1 MFNKKARNSFYGWL
15 WNLIA
20 LFIILFP
27 ISSLILGAIQTE
39 ASLLTD
45 VRNPLPTAVTLQNFT
60 VLITG
65 NVSNTS
71 YPTQVEDFPLAFLNS
86 TIVSLSVTL
95 LTLVFGSFSAYSL
108 ARLRFPG
115 KNSYSFAVLATRM
128 VPVIALVIPLFL
140 SFRRFG
146 LLNTLPGIIIAET
159 GFLLPFVIWLL
170 RAYFETLPHE
180 LEDAARVDGC
190 TRFRAF
196 LQIVIPLSTP
206 GLAATFVITFLL
218 SWNELLIPITLAS
231 QKQVQTLPVMLSS
244 LFSDYSLQYSVV
256 NATALLALTPTVI
269 LALLLQKYVVAGL
282 TAGALKG

>member
-1 MFNKKARNSFYGWL
+1 MFKKKTRNSFYGWL

-45 VRNPLPTAVTLQNFT
+45 VRNPLPTEVTLQNFV

-65 NVSNTS
+65 NVSDTS
-71 YPTQVEDFPLAFLNS
+71 YPTQAEGFPLAFLNS
-86 TIVSLSVTL
+86 TIVSLSVTV
-95 LTLVFGSFSAYSL
+95 LTLIFGSLSAYSL

-159 GFLLPFVIWLL
+159 GFLLPFVISLL
-170 RAYFETLPHE
+170 RLDE
-180 LEDAARVDGC
+180 LDFKLAKFRRIASKLKVFIDPRDGYEDDCEQTSAGYDCSGRPIVWVIHLV
-190 TRFRAF
+190 
-196 LQIVIPLSTP
+196 LQSGNPLA
-206 GLAATFVITFLL
+206 GV
-218 SWNELLIPITLAS
+218 
-231 QKQVQTLPVMLSS
+231 LSS
-244 LFSDYSLQYSVV
+244 
-256 NATALLALTPTVI
+256 I
-269 LALLLQKYVVAGL
+269 E
-282 TAGALKG
+282 